1 MKIFFIYM
9 FLFFLKAFCC
19 FSQPSFSGSG
29 TDIDPYQIWNGTHF
43 KELAESTY
51 TLSSADWTRN
61 KHFKLIN
68 DIDLGDSIFGLGYW
82 RGHFHGNGKTITRNY
97 ESVICSELG
106 YYLDGVTATIDSLIA
121 DGYAYTDHIYIA
133 GIVCIIRYGSIIS
146 NCVNN
151 ATIICT
157 DDGSKYG
164 MFEKGAIV
172 AKNEGTIINCI
183 NNGDITGVDRIGGI
197 AGDNDGGQ
205 IINCINTGKIT
216 ATASGD
222 NSIFSGVG
230 GICGTIANS
239 SYYGISNCVNTGTV
253 VGQGFVGGIIGLANG
268 KPMSPSPITNCVN
281 YGYIKGTSAVGGIAG
296 IMWGGIYANV
306 NISNCVNAGVVEGS
320 SDVGSIVGKE

>member
-1 MKIFFIYM
+1 M

-164 MFEKGAIV
+164 HYPKGGIAAI
-172 AKNEGTIINCI
+172 NESATIINCI
-183 NNGDITGVDRIGGI
+183 NNGDITGVNYVAGI
-197 AGDNDGGQ
+197 AGKNIGSGQ
-205 IINCINTGKIT
+205 ITNCINTGKIT
-216 ATASGD
+216 ATNSVLGVGGIVAVNNPGTVSNCINLGNVSGQSFVGGIAGLD
-222 NSIFSGVG
+222 SRMTYTESIIINCINYGYIKGINGVG
-230 GICGTIANS
+230 GICGSHGYNIHNPP
-239 SYYGISNCVNTGTV
+239 GT
-253 VGQGFVGGIIGLANG
+253 
-268 KPMSPSPITNCVN
+268 
-281 YGYIKGTSAVGGIAG
+281 
-296 IMWGGIYANV
+296 
-306 NISNCVNAGVVEGS
+306 ISNCVNAGVVEGD
-320 SDVGSIVGKE
+320 SDVGSITGKE